1 VRVAPVDT
9 LGDLSATPSLSIV
22 VPVYNEEHQIA
33 GSLERLRDWLRDRG
47 GEWEILVV
55 DNASTDA
62 TVAIA
67 GAAGEGV
74 EVLVNDQNRG
84 KGYSVRRGMLAATG
98 DLRLF
103 CDADCWRSL
112 PSLQAMLDAAEDY
125 DIVIGS
131 RLAPGAQ
138 VERPQT
144 PQRRIVGPLFL
155 KLTKALM
162 REPAA
167 DIYCGFKLWRAEV
180 TEEVFSRA
188 TIDGWAFDAEVLA
201 LARRLGYSATEQ
213 GIVWINGEQSRLS
226 IGRTIVPAVRDLL
239 RARAA
244 ARRMPRRAPR
254 GARVSPART
263 P

>member
-1 VRVAPVDT
+1 M
-9 LGDLSATPSLSIV
+9 

-33 GSLERLRDWLRDRG
+33 ASLERLREWLEARE
-47 GEWEILVV
+47 GEWQLLVV

-62 TVAIA
+62 TVQIVREA
-67 GAAGEGV
+67 GV
-74 EVLVNDQNRG
+74 EVLVNDENRG
-84 KGYSVRRGMLAATG
+84 KGYSVRRGMLAADG

-112 PSLQAMLDAAEDY
+112 PSLGAMIDAAGEY
-125 DIVIGS
+125 DVVIGS

-144 PQRRIVGPLFL
+144 PQRRLVGPMFL
-155 KLTKALM
+155 RLTKVLM

-167 DIYCGFKLWRAEV
+167 DVYCGFKLWRAEA
-180 TEEVFSRA
+180 TDEVFSRS
-188 TIDGWAFDAEVLA
+188 TIDGWAFDAEILA
-201 LARRLGYSATEQ
+201 LARRLGYRATEQ
-213 GIVWINGEQSRLS
+213 GIIWINGEQSRLS
-226 IGRTIVPAVRDLL
+226 IGRTIVPALRDLL

-244 ARRMPRRAPR
+244 ARSMPRHEPR
-254 GARVSPART
+254 GVSVSAART

>member
-1 VRVAPVDT
+1 M
-9 LGDLSATPSLSIV
+9 
-22 VPVYNEEHQIA
+22 
-33 GSLERLRDWLRDRG
+33 
-47 GEWEILVV
+47 V
-55 DNASTDA
+55 DNASTDE
-62 TVAIA
+62 TVEMAR
-67 GAAGEGV
+67 AAGV

-112 PSLQAMLDAAEDY
+112 PSLEGMLEAAEDY
-125 DIVIGS
+125 DVVIGS

-155 KLTKALM
+155 RLTKALM
-162 REPAA
+162 REPAS
-167 DIYCGFKLWRAEV
+167 DIYCGFKLWRAEA
-180 TEEVFSRA
+180 TDEVFGRA

-201 LARRLGYSATEQ
+201 LARRLGFRATEK

-244 ARRMPRRAPR
+244 ARNLPRHEPR
-254 GARVSPART
+254 GVSVSPART